1 MTAAPATDTRLGI
14 LMMLGGMTLFTL
26 NDALGK
32 WLVADHSVAM
42 LIAVRSLFGLAVLA
56 PMIWREGVARVFAV
70 DRLPLHILRVFL
82 MTVDVA
88 CFYWAVG
95 YLPLADVMTIYMS
108 APLIVTALSVLVL
121 GESVGW
127 RRWAAVLV
135 GCVGVVIVLNPT
147 GRFDL
152 WPSLVA
158 LLGAVIFSAGV
169 ISTRV
174 LRSASSLTLVGN
186 QMVGGVLIG
195 GAALPWSW
203 SAPGWLGFFL
213 LGLLGITALAGH
225 AMMNRSLQLS
235 PAAVVVPFQYVAI
248 LWAVILDFA
257 VWGTAPT
264 ARIGLGAALII
275 GSGLFI
281 VYREQ
286 RLKRGVAAEGVAE
299 VP

>member
-127 RRWAAVLV
+127 RRWARRD
-135 GCVGVVIVLNPT
+135 GPG
-147 GRFDL
+147 G
-152 WPSLVA
+152 W
-158 LLGAVIFSAGV
+158 
-169 ISTRV
+169 STPAA
-174 LRSASSLTLVGN
+174 ASWGSR
-186 QMVGGVLIG
+186 
-195 GAALPWSW
+195 PP
-203 SAPGWLGFFL
+203 SAPGW
-213 LGLLGITALAGH
+213 AW
-225 AMMNRSLQLS
+225 
-235 PAAVVVPFQYVAI
+235 PC
-248 LWAVILDFA
+248 
-257 VWGTAPT
+257 
-264 ARIGLGAALII
+264 
-275 GSGLFI
+275 
-281 VYREQ
+281 
-286 RLKRGVAAEGVAE
+286 
-299 VP
+299 